1 MAVYYFGMVGSMVA
15 AQVIFFAAKDCNSR
29 AFIRYYWLALNI
41 GLFYVFIAYGI
52 SLWGAYICWAQ
63 EEEENI
69 AKEALQWKFQKMV
82 AEGKEEQRQAMLDNC

>member
-1 MAVYYFGMVGSMVA
+1 MAVYYFGVVGAMVSTQVMFFQASSCKSM
-15 AQVIFFAAKDCNSR
+15 
-29 AFIRYYWLALNI
+29 AFVRYYWLAVNI

-69 AKEALQWKFQKMV
+69 TKDALKWKFDKMIR
-82 AEGKEEQRQAMLDNC
+82 EGKENQAQLMLDA